1 MTKQEI
7 IEREQASGLL
17 CMAVRGMFFTAYNG
31 SAQAVSRIT
40 GYKIKRTLYSTA
52 ALPCC
57 YTGFPVSSIEKVIAL
72 LEQNGG
78 KVVSRETNYLEIA
91 GIDTT
96 FDRTLLDTYPVTA
109 AKKNGSAAISLAS
122 PSAADPATALLEK
135 VRSFNIS
142 AHTPLEA
149 MNFLQTLQ
157 TEYCTR

>member
-7 IEREQASGLL
+7 IEREQTSGLL

-52 ALPCC
+52 TLPCC
-57 YTGFPVSSIEKVIAL
+57 YTGFPVGSIEKVIAL
-72 LEQNGG
+72 LVQNGG
-78 KVVSRETNYLEIA
+78 KVIIRETNYLEIE

-96 FDRTLLDTYPVTA
+96 FDKTLLDTYPIVA
-109 AKKNGSAAISLAS
+109 AKKNVTAAISLVS
-122 PSAADPATALLEK
+122 SAANPATALLEK

-149 MNFLQTLQ
+149 MNFLQALQ